1 MKIAIIGA
9 HQVGKTTLAEEL
21 IEKLTDYTL
30 ETEPYLQLEESGY
43 EFSSPPTGNDFLE
56 QFNYSL
62 KLVSKHQDNVIF
74 DRCIIDTLAY
84 LHAVEPER
92 NIEKLFKTVEEALI
106 EVDLLVFVPVEEP
119 DLIAKHQID
128 MPELR
133 DTVNEIL
140 NDWICNFSVETIEV
154 QGNISN
160 RVDQVLN
167 KIIQ

>member
-1 MKIAIIGA
+1 MKVALVGA

-43 EFSSPPTGNDFLE
+43 EFSSPPTGGDFLE

-62 KLVSKHQDNVIF
+62 KLVSKYEDNVIF
-74 DRCIIDTLAY
+74 DRFIIDILAY

-92 NIEKLFKTVEEALI
+92 NIEKLFKTAEEALAEI
-106 EVDLLVFVPVEEP
+106 DLLVFVPVEEP
-119 DLIAKHQID
+119 DLIVKHQID

-133 DTVNEIL
+133 DTVNELL
-140 NDWICNFSVETIEV
+140 NDWVWSFGVETIEV
-154 QGNISN
+154 QGSISN
-160 RVDQVLN
+160 RVNQVLN
-167 KIIQ
+167 KITQ

>member
-43 EFSSPPTGNDFLE
+43 KFSSPPTGDGFLE

-62 KLVSKHQDNVIF
+62 KLVSKHEDNVIL
-74 DRCIIDTLAY
+74 DRCIIDILAY
-84 LHAVEPER
+84 FHTLDPDE
-92 NIEKLFKTVEEALI
+92 NIKELFKIAEEAFTEI
-106 EVDLLVFVPVEEP
+106 DLLVFVPVEEP